1 MFSQLFVA
9 YGYPEPSVHSQF
21 ELFLLCFFLISSG
34 EISVHGVE
42 DNAGVWLM
50 IPDQRYRVVEANAT
64 LTISSSYVYGTEAN
78 HTVLPWKWE
87 LPDFLTRHPQLTK
100 VEERFQ
106 ETFDTNGTH
115 VTSSMTLHNVTHQDT
130 GYFRF
135 RYGDVELKQYV
146 YIFDGKNLV
155 TITDKSYYPNYYLF
169 FFHQGELEVQIPC
182 KPTHPNV
189 SVSLVHVDQL
199 NKEPNSDDVLTEQN
213 SKWFF
218 EPERGMTLKHV
229 MINNTGN
236 YRCIGTK
243 DNVTNEKQF
252 TVSVKGMEL
261 ERIGDSDGPLEG
273 SNVTLICRTIYPEV
287 KFPAPPE
294 WAYQINN
301 TGRLHVINEASPP
314 KGIQITTR
322 DYSNQRNTGGFK
334 LNYYESRLELTAI
347 TRNTFTTFQ
356 CKANRDKD
364 AVTKT
369 ISFLIKDELHD
380 PLSSL
385 GQLNE
390 RRTEGIA
397 TIAFSVCMAIFLVL
411 GIGISVKLY
420 FDKKRKVIPGVKKL
434 LEGNVR
440 EINNKL
446 PIDEQTELL
455 PYDKRWEFP
464 RNRLTLGIQLGTGCF
479 GRVVK
484 AEAVG
489 IKGSDE
495 IVKTVAV
502 KMVRSQSNVAA
513 MEALISE
520 LKILIHLGS
529 HLNVVNL
536 LGACTK
542 KISKGELLIIV
553 EYCRFGNLQSYL
565 VNHRS
570 SFINLVDEFGNMR
583 SNNEAE
589 EFDYMLRDECF
600 GNTSSEDNDLV
611 SHVTKSLG
619 SSSGRNSLDYECPE
633 MSSLEIMEDALVTES
648 FWQYQQDPDVTLN
661 RPISTRDLISWS
673 YQIARGM
680 DYLAS
685 RKVLHGDLAARN
697 VLLADDGV
705 VKVADFGMAKK
716 MYYEGNYEKSG
727 QGLMP
732 VKWMAIE
739 SLTDRIFSSQSDVWS
754 FGVLLWELFSLGK
767 LPYPGMEAGHL
778 LIKTIQQGYRMEK
791 PDNAPNFFGEILSN
805 CWKTD
810 PKDRPTFSQLEAT
823 ICSHMESSIS
833 SNYLNL
839 NAPYVKFN
847 EEKDTATPTDL
858 FGLAKFCAFDYYFF
872 LRQRTMNKIR
882 V

>member
-1 MFSQLFVA
+1 M
-9 YGYPEPSVHSQF
+9 
-21 ELFLLCFFLISSG
+21 
-34 EISVHGVE
+34 
-42 DNAGVWLM
+42 M
-50 IPDQRYRVVEANAT
+50 
-64 LTISSSYVYGTEAN
+64 
-78 HTVLPWKWE
+78 
-87 LPDFLTRHPQLTK
+87 
-100 VEERFQ
+100 
-106 ETFDTNGTH
+106 
-115 VTSSMTLHNVTHQDT
+115 
-130 GYFRF
+130 
-135 RYGDVELKQYV
+135 
-146 YIFDGKNLV
+146 
-155 TITDKSYYPNYYLF
+155 
-169 FFHQGELEVQIPC
+169 
-182 KPTHPNV
+182 
-189 SVSLVHVDQL
+189 
-199 NKEPNSDDVLTEQN
+199 
-213 SKWFF
+213 
-218 EPERGMTLKHV
+218 LKHV
-229 MINNTGN
+229 TINNTGN

-243 DNVTNEKQF
+243 DNVTNEKHF

-261 ERIGDSDGPLEG
+261 ERIGDSDGPFEG

-294 WAYQINN
+294 WAYQVNN
-301 TGRLHVINEASPP
+301 TGRLQVINEAIPP
-314 KGIQITTR
+314 KGVQITTR

-369 ISFLIKDELHD
+369 ISFRIKDERHD
-380 PLSSL
+380 PVSNL
-385 GQLNE
+385 GHLNE
-390 RRTEGIA
+390 QRTEGIA
-397 TIAFSVCMAIFLVL
+397 TIAFSVFMAIFLVL

-420 FDKKRKVIPGVKKL
+420 FEKKRKVIPGVKKL
-434 LEGNVR
+434 LEGNAQ
-440 EINNKL
+440 EINNQL
-446 PIDEQTELL
+446 PMDEQTELL

-484 AEAVG
+484 AEAFG

-502 KMVRSQSNVAA
+502 KMVRSESNVAA
-513 MEALISE
+513 MEALVSE

-583 SNNEAE
+583 PNNETEA
-589 EFDYMLRDECF
+589 FDHMLRDESV
-600 GNTSSEDNDLV
+600 GNTSSEENDLV
-611 SHVTKSLG
+611 SHLTKSLG

-633 MSSLEIMEDALVTES
+633 MSPLEILEDAPVTES
-648 FWQYQQDPDVTLN
+648 FWQYQQDPDVTLK

-680 DYLAS
+680 DYLATK
-685 RKVLHGDLAARN
+685 KVLHGDLAARN

-716 MYYEGNYEKSG
+716 MYYEGNYEKTG

-739 SLTDRIFSSQSDVWS
+739 SLTDRVFSSQSDVWS
-754 FGVLLWELFSLGK
+754 YGVLLWELFSLGK
-767 LPYPGMEAGHL
+767 VPYPGMEAGHL

-810 PKDRPTFSQLEAT
+810 PKDRPTFNQLEAT
-823 ICSHMESSIS
+823 ICGHMETSIS
-833 SNYLNL
+833 FNYLNL

-847 EEKDTATPTDL
+847 EEKDTATPTNL
-858 FGLAKFCAFDYYFF
+858 FGLAKLLNEKSHLGDDKLHLNANLHSQSKEDVIRYSVFP
-872 LRQRTMNKIR
+872 RRT
-882 V
+882 